1 MAAVLKNPQHL
12 ALIEPVLKE
21 EHFVSREMAQVYHA
35 ILQQKQAGG
44 FIELGTLS
52 QLLSPEIVSKMARIL
67 ARNAQVAILEED
79 VRMYLERLQA
89 ALPQSRQAAEKTPE
103 ELAMYIEQMKRKK

>member
-1 MAAVLKNPQHL
+1 
-12 ALIEPVLKE
+12 
-21 EHFVSREMAQVYHA
+21 
-35 ILQQKQAGG
+35 
-44 FIELGTLS
+44 
-52 QLLSPEIVSKMARIL
+52 MARIL

>member
-1 MAAVLKNPQHL
+1 M
-12 ALIEPVLKE
+12 
-21 EHFVSREMAQVYHA
+21 
-35 ILQQKQAGG
+35 QQKQAGG